1 MGTKK
6 SDFVKKGKEKV
17 RLPVD
22 PTWRKPTSP
31 SRRKEPWTTIILRAP
46 VYTMIR
52 ELADHH
58 DVAMGEVIR
67 VLVEHEFKR
76 TLWKLQ
82 QEEVRAARGGDV
94 VDKA

>member
-1 MGTKK
+1 MAGTKTK
-6 SDFVKKGKEKV
+6 AKRKKADK
-17 RLPVD
+17 LPPD
-22 PTWRKPTSP
+22 PCWRKPTSP

-58 DVAMGEVIR
+58 DVAMGEVVR
-67 VLVEHEFKR
+67 VLVEHEFKK
-76 TLWKLQ
+76 TLWKIQ